1 LTAKPASLARA
12 FIALCLASLCW
23 AFSFGLGAPLA
34 SVWLA
39 HAGYGEDVI
48 GWNTGVY
55 YGGIALTAALVPWM
69 MRRWGRSC
77 PVLGMVASGVTVA
90 LFPWGGSLPGLFL
103 LRLLNGVAGAMSL
116 IPMETLVNQRA
127 APEQRSRDFGFYA
140 FSVALGM
147 ALGTL
152 VGMFMETDA
161 PRLAFVL
168 GGLAGVLA
176 GVVVLRWLPWTTLPV
191 EQRLARVPQPI
202 GRTFLSWG
210 SAWAQGYLEGGMVGL
225 LPVYL
230 LNFGWT
236 SDGVGFLMGG
246 VMVGVIA
253 SQVPLAWLA
262 DRLGRT
268 VVLAGCYAVTLA
280 ALGALPFCRETGWLT
295 AALFAAGACS
305 GAFYPLGLA
314 VLGERVPS
322 VALPRASACFLAI
335 NCVGSVSGPVL
346 TGEAMRWFG
355 MRAMFPAGFAAV
367 ALVVA
372 VWLIVWGRE
381 RVRGEQQTVETA
393 GERREAA

>member
-1 LTAKPASLARA
+1 LTTHPANPTRA
-12 FIALCLASLCW
+12 LVTLCLASLCW

-39 HAGYGEDVI
+39 HAGHGETII
-48 GWNTGVY
+48 GLNTGVY
-55 YGGIALTAALVPWM
+55 YGGIALTAGLVPWM
-69 MRRWGRSC
+69 MRRWGRGC
-77 PVLGMVASGVTVA
+77 PVLGMAASGVTVA
-90 LFPWGGSLPGLFL
+90 LFPWGGSLTGWFL

-116 IPMETLVNQRA
+116 IPMETLVNHRA

-152 VGMFMETDA
+152 AGMLLETDA

-176 GVVVLRWLPWTTLPV
+176 GVIVLRWLPWTPLPAEEHLAKVALPV
-191 EQRLARVPQPI
+191 R
-202 GRTFLSWG
+202 RTFLSWG
-210 SAWAQGYLEGGMVGL
+210 SAWAQGYLEGGMVAL
-225 LPVYL
+225 LPVFL
-230 LNFGWT
+230 LDFGLT
-236 SDGVGFLMGG
+236 PDGVGWLMSG
-246 VMVGVIA
+246 VMVGVIT
-253 SQVPLAWLA
+253 SQVPIAWLA

-268 VVLAGCYAVTLA
+268 EALVGCYAVTLA
-280 ALGALPFCRETGWLT
+280 ALGVLPFCRETAWLA

-314 VLGERVPS
+314 VLGARVPS
-322 VALPRASACFLAI
+322 RGLPRASAWYLAI
-335 NCVGSVSGPVL
+335 NCAGSLSGPVV
-346 TGEAMRWFG
+346 TGVAMDLFG

-372 VWLIVWGRE
+372 VWVVLSGRA
-381 RVRGEQQTVETA
+381 VGRGERQA
-393 GERREAA
+393 GEIRERREAA